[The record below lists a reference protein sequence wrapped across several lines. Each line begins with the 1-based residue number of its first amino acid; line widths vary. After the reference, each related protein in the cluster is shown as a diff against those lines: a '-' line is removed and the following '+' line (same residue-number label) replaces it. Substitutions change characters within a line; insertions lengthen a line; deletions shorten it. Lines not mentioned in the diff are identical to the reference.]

1 MNQPISVKDL
11 VDLLRKDHPGWTDAV
26 LDTEARS
33 MRETLDP
40 RLAELLARHARTG
53 ATPDFRSD
61 QLNVLGI
68 RALRKCSYLEAV
80 RIMDAY
86 LIDHTHGMYLLTRRG
101 TRA

>member
-40 RLAELLARHARTG
+40 RLAASYWP
-53 ATPDFRSD
+53 ATR
-61 QLNVLGI
+61 
-68 RALRKCSYLEAV
+68 V
-80 RIMDAY
+80 RGQRPTFAP
-86 LIDHTHGMYLLTRRG
+86 TS
-101 TRA
+101 